1 MVSTSVEYVVISTS
15 QEVSNR
21 LPTEPAMRS
30 LVLELGLRQWRIY
43 QALERYQ
50 RGQGTLAYAA
60 EQAGVSLREIIPLA
74 YAHGLTPPVD
84 SEWLTSPLTLEQ
96 ASQL

>member
-1 MVSTSVEYVVISTS
+1 MSTSVDYVVISTS
-15 QEVSNR
+15 PEVSPR

-43 QALERYQ
+43 QALGRYK
-50 RGQGTLAYAA
+50 RGHGTLAYAA
-60 EQAGVSLREIIPLA
+60 EQAGVSVREIIPLA

-84 SEWLTSPLTLEQ
+84 PEWLTSPLTLDQ
-96 ASQL
+96 ATQL